1 MKKTLFIILLF
12 AAFIWEPISA
22 ETVPAK
28 VKGEGDSNLTDANF
42 EVLDIKVDPIREGQN
57 AVRIKVKN
65 TSAQKQVLATYIQTR
80 SSDGGWG
87 TTFIDIIKPD
97 QTRWTRHACKL
108 RGSITKDTYIR
119 LQLYNPVPAEGFD
132 REKWFKGKPW
142 DTWFKKVK
150 YFADELERH
159 TIDESKIKAASKSQ
173 TQEVIKTLAQI
184 QGHIKNKEYKTA
196 WELFTQDFRDAEFQI
211 GFENFKKCM
220 ELPQRFYMSR
230 YEILS
235 LRPESVSRY
244 NEIFTLRA
252 AMKDNIWVLD
262 FIQVGEKYKLD
273 SIKGSISNDWEE
285 RLLPMLEKRTTKH
298 FDIYYFN
305 DSTAKKEIEQ
315 IAEEK
320 DKGFEEVCNFLNTKS
335 DLRIKM
341 IFFEDGKS
349 KQMATGHQGAGWAFG
364 NTIVEIYNEQQK
376 LDAYHETVHVLMRS
390 YGNPPALFNEG
401 FAVYMSERL
410 GTHALKSLSGG
421 ESSIY
426 ERVRKLKRKKEWIP
440 LEELITYTEIGSRK
454 TRPPVSYA
462 QAASFVKFLIDTYGE
477 DKFLAVYKHLQ
488 NSGSKQVQEKNIEK
502 LANIYGKSMNELKKQ
517 WHDTFMGSEN

>member
-1 MKKTLFIILLF
+1 MKKSLSIILLF
-12 AAFIWEPISA
+12 AAFIWVPVSA
-22 ETVPAK
+22 ETVRAT
-28 VKGEGDSNLTDANF
+28 VKGEGNPNFTDANF

-65 TSAQKQVLATYIQTR
+65 TSAQKQVLATHIQTR
-80 SSDGGWG
+80 SADGGWG

-108 RGSITKDTYIR
+108 RGSITKDTFIR

-132 REKWFKGKPW
+132 REKWFKSNPW
-142 DTWFKKVK
+142 DTWFKKLK
-150 YFADELERH
+150 YFADDLERY
-159 TIDESKIKAASKSQ
+159 TIDKSKIQAASKSQ
-173 TQEVIKTLAQI
+173 TQEVIKTLGQI
-184 QGHIKNKEYKTA
+184 QGHIKKKEYKTA

-211 GFENFKKCM
+211 GFEKFKKCM
-220 ELPQRFYMSR
+220 EAPQRFYMSR

-235 LRPESVSRY
+235 LKPESVSRY
-244 NEIFTLRA
+244 NEILMLRA
-252 AMKDNIWVLD
+252 AMEDNIWVVD
-262 FIQVGEKYKLD
+262 FVQVGEKYKLD
-273 SIKGSISNDWEE
+273 SIKGSIPNDWQQ
-285 RLLPMLEKRTTKH
+285 RLLPMLQKRTTKH
-298 FDIYYFN
+298 FDIYYFE
-305 DSTAKKEIEQ
+305 DSTAEKEIEQ

-320 DKGFEEVCNFLNTKS
+320 DKGFEEVCNFLDTKS
-335 DLRIKM
+335 DQRIKM

-401 FAVYMSERL
+401 FAVYMSEKL

-426 ERVRKLKRKKEWIP
+426 ERVRKLKSKNEWIP
-440 LEELITYTEIGSRK
+440 LEELITYTEIGSKK
-454 TRPPVSYA
+454 TRPPVSYP

-477 DKFLAVYKHLQ
+477 DKFLAAYKHLQ

-517 WHDTFMGSEN
+517 WHDAFMGGEN